1 MGRAEAGKKGAE
13 KDEEEKRCLQLA
25 SLDGIVAAIRAVTC
39 LILAILSPCIYL
51 SLPFVLAH
59 PAMNA
64 YRREVAVHEQLVQR
78 VRTVH
83 LQETA
88 GHVSERKR
96 E

>member
-1 MGRAEAGKKGAE
+1 
-13 KDEEEKRCLQLA
+13 
-25 SLDGIVAAIRAVTC
+25 
-39 LILAILSPCIYL
+39 
-51 SLPFVLAH
+51 
-59 PAMNA
+59 MNA

-96 E
+96 EWEGGREGLKEEVYL